1 MLTEADRHRAAEEIL
16 RAERERRAIPQ
27 LSKTFPKME
36 IEDAYRV
43 QELWAEDRIAKGAR
57 ITGHKIGLTSRAM
70 QMASK
75 ITEPDYGRILD
86 DALFNDGARIRA
98 DQFLKPR
105 LEVELAFVMG
115 SDLEGP
121 NCRLYDVMRAW
132 FLHWRLSTTARRRH
146 ARSSTRSQITRPSA
160 PWSLEVA

>member
-1 MLTEADRHRAAEEIL
+1 MVTEADRHRAAEEIL

-43 QELWAEDRIAKGAR
+43 QELWAEDRIAMGAR

-75 ITEPDYGRILD
+75 ITEPDYGCILD
-86 DALFNDGARIRA
+86 DAWFNDGAGIRA
-98 DQFLKPR
+98 DQSSSR
-105 LEVELAFVMG
+105 G
-115 SDLEGP
+115 S
-121 NCRLYDVMRAW
+121 R
-132 FLHWRLSTTARRRH
+132 
-146 ARSSTRSQITRPSA
+146 
-160 PWSLEVA
+160 WSLPL